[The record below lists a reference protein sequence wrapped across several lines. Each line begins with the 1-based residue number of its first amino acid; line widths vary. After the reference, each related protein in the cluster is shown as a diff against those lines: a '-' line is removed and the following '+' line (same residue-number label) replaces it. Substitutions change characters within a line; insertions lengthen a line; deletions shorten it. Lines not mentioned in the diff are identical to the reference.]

1 MKKLF
6 LALPLLIFSGQIY
19 ASTLTLEETLQ
30 VEITKDING
39 EPSCF
44 KGKVKDYKTTMEE
57 NYGGRYNGNHSLAVQ
72 TLSETTFR
80 SYTKYC
86 DRYLDADMNEIAT
99 DDIESLPVYKQC
111 INTDNN
117 KSIATITFGSSSS
130 GTFETEGLAYLINF
144 DTTHDLIVDINSP
157 GNPESENEEE
167 IKSSN
172 VSHVLNCRLIEL

>member
-6 LALPLLIFSGQIY
+6 LALPLLIFSSQIF
-19 ASTLTLEETLQ
+19 ASTISLEETLQ
-30 VEITKDING
+30 LEITKDLNG
-39 EPSCF
+39 QPSCF
-44 KGKVKDYKTTMEE
+44 KGKVKEYQTSMEE
-57 NYGGRYNGNHSLAVQ
+57 NYGGHYNGNHNLAVQ

-86 DRYLDADMNEIAT
+86 DRYLDAEMNEISV
-99 DDIESLPVYKQC
+99 DDTESLPVYKQC

-130 GTFETEGLAYLINF
+130 GTFEIEGMAYLINF
-144 DTTHDLIVDINSP
+144 DTTHDLIVDVNSS
-157 GNPESENEEE
+157 GSPESESE

-172 VSHVLNCRLIEL
+172 ISQVLNCRLIELF